1 MASSRPKLYP
11 CQQKQLGLVDLVA
24 QPATHSAQN
33 ATSTWAFSPAR
44 PSNFHFG
51 RAPAATSA
59 PTPSA
64 HATAAVVRSPPTQTD
79 YEKKWL
85 ASSGEAPTESCG
97 VLQRLPRLASAPLN
111 VVIWGGW
118 LVWDVRKRSE
128 SLVWTE
134 ICPCEPQV
142 QVGAMSENEV
152 ARSKTRVA
160 VRPHRSAAPRQGR
173 HACPPLP
180 WPPPGEMIRRPLW
193 PPGWDRWYCRV
204 RRTQLAPRGIILK

>member
-1 MASSRPKLYP
+1 MGFQPSETLKLLSNPFPQPRACPQAHPHTLLLPKPNRQDPTSRT
-11 CQQKQLGLVDLVA
+11 QKWHKSYV
-24 QPATHSAQN
+24 
-33 ATSTWAFSPAR
+33 
-44 PSNFHFG
+44 
-51 RAPAATSA
+51 AAT
-59 PTPSA
+59 
-64 HATAAVVRSPPTQTD
+64 
-79 YEKKWL
+79 
-85 ASSGEAPTESCG
+85 TESCG

-118 LVWDVRKRSE
+118 PVWDVRKRSE
-128 SLVWTE
+128 SLVRTE
-134 ICPCEPQV
+134 ICSCEPQV

-173 HACPPLP
+173 HACPPLT

-204 RRTQLAPRGIILK
+204 RRTQSAPRGIILK